1 MREMILDWTG
11 TTQVYLS
18 GSITSFHSLKA
29 SVSVSLSPVAQRPLD
44 TKQSHSDNS
53 DQSPVYKYFLKDL
66 DNWTMTKPTEEE
78 LLLLNQAVKNEK
90 IVSFMMFLVEGVF
103 LGVVAFFGIIGKIVL
118 LSQST

>member
-44 TKQSHSDNS
+44 TKQSHSENS
-53 DQSPVYKYFLKDL
+53 DQSPVNKYFQRDL
-66 DNWTMTKPTEEE
+66 DYRSDNDQTY
-78 LLLLNQAVKNEK
+78 
-90 IVSFMMFLVEGVF
+90 
-103 LGVVAFFGIIGKIVL
+103 
-118 LSQST
+118 